1 MRRIPKFT
9 SLKAHREFWD
19 SHDSVEVLGQKGWKL
34 SEAGATSVRSLY
46 VTKVGTKGAVIRV
59 PRDWLASIG
68 ARKGRK
74 IKAEVRGKRLVMEL
88 V

>member
-9 SLKAHREFWD
+9 SLRAARDFWD
-19 SHDSVEVLGQKGWKL
+19 THDAVDILGERGWKL
-34 SEAGATSVRSLY
+34 SEAGVTSVRSLY
-46 VTKVGTKGAVIRV
+46 VTKVGAKGAVVRV

-74 IKAEVRGKRLVMEL
+74 IKAHVKGKSLVMEL
-88 V
+88 A